1 MPTPPSFDDEE
12 IFARPNLIKDII
24 PSQDEDDDEVLITP
38 NTRNTRTSAPSPQFR
53 MYAPTPSS
61 KTRDRVKIS
70 NDTLSVVMTA
80 EEFVI
85 EDACLGIA
93 ISAHEDAVHV
103 DLMPE
108 AEYTV
113 ECRGRSWHCIYF
125 GPTFTL
131 HGMRMLGLTIVDPP
145 DDTMPTPIPEDEESF
160 VKSGRVVAGVT
171 PTEDG
176 EHSEMVKHGQA
187 VNSKASPVFSDERL
201 IEIADTTI

>member
-1 MPTPPSFDDEE
+1 MPIPPHFDDED
-12 IFARPNLIKDII
+12 IFARPSLIKDIV
-24 PSQDEDDDEVLITP
+24 PSQDEDDELLITP
-38 NTRNTRTSAPSPQFR
+38 NTRNTRASKPYPPFRRIEPSPG
-53 MYAPTPSS
+53 S

-70 NDTLSVVMTA
+70 NATLSVILTA
-80 EEFVI
+80 EDFVT
-85 EDACLGIA
+85 EAACLGIA

-113 ECRGRSWHCIYF
+113 ECRGRSWHCVYF

-145 DDTMPTPIPEDEESF
+145 DDTMSTPIPEDEESF
-160 VKSGRVVAGVT
+160 VKHGRVVAGTT
-171 PTEDG
+171 PTEAG
-176 EHSEMVKHGQA
+176 ERSNMVKNGQA
-187 VNSKASPVFSDERL
+187 VNSKESPVLSDERL